1 MARMT
6 AAMYDLMDFDEVLEK
21 YDPVMGLEVH
31 VELGTDT
38 KMFSTSATNF
48 DAPANSNVDP
58 VSLGLPGALPV
69 VNAKGV
75 EWAIK
80 IGLALNCSI
89 AESSRFARKNYF
101 YPDQPKNYQISQYDE
116 PIAYDGYLDVVL
128 EDGTEWRVEIERAH
142 MEEDTGKLTH
152 LGGTSGRIHGAT
164 ASLVDCNRAG
174 IPLIEIVTKPI
185 EGAGERA
192 PEIARAYVT
201 ALRELVAALGV
212 SDARMDQGSM
222 RVDSN
227 VSLRPVGTTE
237 FGTRTETKNINSLRS
252 VEQAVRFE
260 MMRQAQ
266 VLDDGG
272 VIDQETRH
280 YQETDGSTS
289 KGRPKETA
297 DDYRYFNDPD
307 LPPVL
312 APREWVE
319 EIRQTLPEM
328 PWIRRAR
335 IQEGWGLKD
344 AEMRDLVNAGALDL
358 IIATTE
364 EGTTPDEARSW
375 WVSYLSA
382 KANEQGVD
390 LPALSITPAQV
401 ARVAALVK
409 EGKLTNKLA
418 RQAVD
423 GVLAGEGDVDEVVKA
438 RGLEVVRDD
447 AAIEKAVDDALAA
460 NPDVVEKYRAG
471 NKKVTGAIVG
481 AVMKATQGKADPGQV
496 NQLIAKKLS

>member
-1 MARMT
+1 MT

-31 VELGTDT
+31 VELATET

-192 PEIARAYVT
+192 PEVARAYVT

-227 VSLRPVGTTE
+227 LSLRPV
-237 FGTRTETKNINSLRS
+237 
-252 VEQAVRFE
+252 
-260 MMRQAQ
+260 
-266 VLDDGG
+266 
-272 VIDQETRH
+272 
-280 YQETDGSTS
+280 
-289 KGRPKETA
+289 
-297 DDYRYFNDPD
+297 
-307 LPPVL
+307 
-312 APREWVE
+312 
-319 EIRQTLPEM
+319 
-328 PWIRRAR
+328 
-335 IQEGWGLKD
+335 
-344 AEMRDLVNAGALDL
+344 
-358 IIATTE
+358 
-364 EGTTPDEARSW
+364 
-375 WVSYLSA
+375 
-382 KANEQGVD
+382 
-390 LPALSITPAQV
+390 
-401 ARVAALVK
+401 
-409 EGKLTNKLA
+409 
-418 RQAVD
+418 
-423 GVLAGEGDVDEVVKA
+423 
-438 RGLEVVRDD
+438 
-447 AAIEKAVDDALAA
+447 
-460 NPDVVEKYRAG
+460 
-471 NKKVTGAIVG
+471 
-481 AVMKATQGKADPGQV
+481 
-496 NQLIAKKLS
+496 

>member
-164 ASLVDCNRAG
+164 ASLVDS
-174 IPLIEIVTKPI
+174 
-185 EGAGERA
+185 
-192 PEIARAYVT
+192 T
-201 ALRELVAALGV
+201 ALVFL
-212 SDARMDQGSM
+212 
-222 RVDSN
+222 
-227 VSLRPVGTTE
+227 
-237 FGTRTETKNINSLRS
+237 
-252 VEQAVRFE
+252 
-260 MMRQAQ
+260 
-266 VLDDGG
+266 
-272 VIDQETRH
+272 
-280 YQETDGSTS
+280 
-289 KGRPKETA
+289 
-297 DDYRYFNDPD
+297 
-307 LPPVL
+307 
-312 APREWVE
+312 
-319 EIRQTLPEM
+319 
-328 PWIRRAR
+328 
-335 IQEGWGLKD
+335 
-344 AEMRDLVNAGALDL
+344 
-358 IIATTE
+358 
-364 EGTTPDEARSW
+364 
-375 WVSYLSA
+375 
-382 KANEQGVD
+382 
-390 LPALSITPAQV
+390 
-401 ARVAALVK
+401 
-409 EGKLTNKLA
+409 
-418 RQAVD
+418 
-423 GVLAGEGDVDEVVKA
+423 
-438 RGLEVVRDD
+438 
-447 AAIEKAVDDALAA
+447 
-460 NPDVVEKYRAG
+460 
-471 NKKVTGAIVG
+471 
-481 AVMKATQGKADPGQV
+481 
-496 NQLIAKKLS
+496 